1 VHLRRITATAVVTC
15 LDGRGPVRRAA
26 AALLAVVACAALVAG
41 CGDEASTEAQRK
53 ADPAVVAKAQAA
65 LDRLSTK
72 TLSKG
77 PNGETAV
84 AADTVSL
91 SPDELEQVKAKGA
104 TAAIAMHTG
113 GDDWSR
119 AQINGLRTEFKRLGI
134 KVIAVTDANFNAN
147 RQVSDIQAILARK
160 PAIIVSLP
168 VDAVATAFVYR
179 EAVKQGVKLV
189 FMDNSPAGM
198 KAGKD
203 FVSTVSADNY
213 GNGVAA
219 AHLMAQQMGGRGT
232 LGLVWHDAGFFVTMQ
247 RYEGFKKTIQDEYPG
262 IRIVADKGVNGNDMA
277 IASQQ
282 AANAI
287 LAKNP
292 DIDAIWGVWDVPA
305 EGILAAARAAGRD
318 DTLLIVTEDLG
329 LNVAIS
335 MAQRGAVKALGAQRP
350 FDQGVTEAQLAAYGL
365 LGKKA
370 PAYVALPA
378 LPVTQKNYLDA
389 WEQVYHQPPP
399 DILRKAAEM
408 GG

>member
-1 VHLRRITATAVVTC
+1 V
-15 LDGRGPVRRAA
+15 
-26 AALLAVVACAALVAG
+26 LLAVVAAAAFLAG
-41 CGDEASTEAQRK
+41 CGADSGTEAQRP
-53 ADPAVVAKAQAA
+53 ADPALVEKAQAA
-65 LDRLSTK
+65 LDRLSQE

-77 PNGETAV
+77 PNGEKAV
-84 AADTVSL
+84 AADTVTL
-91 SPDELEQVKAKGA
+91 SPAEIEQVKAKGA

-119 AQINGLRTEFKRLGI
+119 AQIAGLRSEFKRLGI
-134 KVIAVTDANFNAN
+134 KVIAVTDANFNAS
-147 RQVSDIQAILARK
+147 RQVSDIQAVLARR

-168 VDAVATAFVYR
+168 VDATATAFVYR
-179 EAVKQGVKLV
+179 EAAKQGVKLV
-189 FMDNSPAGM
+189 FMDNSPVGL

-219 AHLMAQQMGGRGT
+219 AHLMALAMRGRGT

-247 RYEGFKKTIQDEYPG
+247 RYEGFKKTIQEQYPG

-277 IASQQ
+277 IAAQN

-287 LAKNP
+287 LAKHP

-305 EGILAAARAAGRD
+305 EGILAAARAAGRAD
-318 DTLLIVTEDLG
+318 SLQIVTEDLG

-350 FDQGVTEAQLAAYGL
+350 FDQGVTEARLAAYGL

-370 PAYVALPA
+370 PPYVALPA
-378 LPVTQKNYLDA
+378 LAVTQDNYMKA
-389 WEQVYHQPPP
+389 WEQVYHKPPP
-399 DILRKAAEM
+399 SILRKAAEM
-408 GG
+408 GT